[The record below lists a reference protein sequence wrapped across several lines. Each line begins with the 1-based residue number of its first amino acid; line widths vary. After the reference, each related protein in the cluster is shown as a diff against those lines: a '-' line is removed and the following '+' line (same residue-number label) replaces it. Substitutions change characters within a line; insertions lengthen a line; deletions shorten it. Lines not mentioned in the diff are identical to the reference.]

1 MSPVLRSVGRQIL
14 HVGANSFQMWGKAVV
29 MWKVETVFKHY

>member
-1 MSPVLRSVGRQIL
+1 MSNSMESQIL

-29 MWKVETVFKHY
+29 MWKVETCFQALLN